1 LSRVIPEELTE
12 ILQAEIIHCRLTPES
27 RLTEEEI
34 ALRYGVSRSPVRE
47 ALRNL
52 EGEGLVVR
60 AARRGIWVAPLSL
73 HDLDEIYA
81 CRISLEGLAAEQAAA
96 SDNLRLKERLL
107 QLLPAMRSAAERQ
120 DVEEFFAKDVEGS
133 EIIYRL
139 ANNSTLNR
147 LLRGLNKQALRYRYF
162 AYTKRASTVSLSMAG
177 TDRILKAI
185 ASGQAR
191 DARQMTEQLIDGIWR
206 EMRPV
211 LQESF
216 GST

>member
-1 LSRVIPEELTE
+1 MTTSPLPLPDRLSTDPQSKHYV
-12 ILQAEIIHCRLTPES
+12 
-27 RLTEEEI
+27 
-34 ALRYGVSRSPVRE
+34 
-47 ALRNL
+47 
-52 EGEGLVVR
+52 
-60 AARRGIWVAPLSL
+60 AAVFEHDIGI
-73 HDLDEIYA
+73 
-81 CRISLEGLAAEQAAA
+81 RFNG
-96 SDNLRLKERLL
+96 K
-107 QLLPAMRSAAERQ
+107 ERQ